1 MSNLKSIFVLIVL
14 FIGIALIGLATFT
27 MMSEQEIPDQ
37 NNTPELYQDY
47 LKQQTVQ
54 KPFLSAFQ
62 VLLIFILLAI
72 IGAGVVI
79 FLKAMRGGRG
89 DSGGGF

>member
-1 MSNLKSIFVLIVL
+1 MSNLKNIFILLVV
-14 FIGIALIGLATFT
+14 FVGIALIGLATIT

-37 NNTPELYQDY
+37 NETPELYQDY
-47 LKQQTVQ
+47 VKQQTIQ
-54 KPFLSAFQ
+54 KPFLDGFQ

-79 FLKAMRGGRG
+79 FLKAMRGGG
-89 DSGGGF
+89 GGGGF